1 MKREIEGKMTSAVR
15 GLVEKTEA
23 VAKEHSAT
31 ITVTWLAEMAP
42 TRAKVRTRNATPKS
56 RVHGRG
62 NTNFSEHLEF
72 LIVADVQDTTNKR
85 IIPRI

>member
-31 ITVTWLAEMAP
+31 ITVTRSAEAAP
-42 TRAKVRTRNATPKS
+42 TRAKARTRNTTPES

-62 NTNFSEHLEF
+62 DTNFSEHLEF
-72 LIVADVQDTTNKR
+72 QIVADVQDTTNKR